1 MSGAREADDLYF
13 RVTIMQRLSDADD
26 GRTSGLETSA
36 LDRGSSEHRD
46 KSGDRFRLGR
56 ASPELRLLLD
66 RASWTLVDQCVVSLG
81 NFALNVQLAR
91 GLAVADYGKFAL
103 FLGAIYVL
111 RGFDYSLI
119 SYPLSVRLH
128 SAPRDEHPRLMAN
141 SVLLAGVLGLVLV
154 LLLALGIHFL
164 GGGDILLAA
173 TCCYLGWQAQET
185 MRRCLLANFRYRA
198 AVAGDAVS
206 FIGQA
211 VGVAL
216 MGRLGTVTLSSVLYA
231 MSATF
236 VAGAL
241 VHASK
246 LHFGRANVAQA
257 IRLARDYF
265 ALGKWSVVYDE
276 VLQLR
281 LQLFPWALAA
291 TAGAA
296 ATAAFQAAA
305 NIANVMNPISLGIGN
320 AIPQAAAHVHVTGGV
335 QEAWRTARGY
345 ILFGLPLILAICV
358 AGLVAPQLL
367 LRLMYGASSP
377 YLHAALTVQ
386 LLVIA
391 VAAEYA
397 GEMIGKTLLGVGAG
411 RLASLVIAPLGL
423 AIAVLTLPLIIMLG
437 LVGAAL
443 ALAITNLIRLV
454 VAWVALRWLIANES
468 TTAALAES
476 LEVA

>member
-1 MSGAREADDLYF
+1 
-13 RVTIMQRLSDADD
+13 MQRQAVAND
-26 GRTSGLETSA
+26 GRVSRAGAVDAHKNSGERQKLGA
-36 LDRGSSEHRD
+36 
-46 KSGDRFRLGR
+46 GR
-56 ASPELRLLLD
+56 ASSSEARRLLFD

-91 GLAVADYGKFAL
+91 GLAVADYGKFVL
-103 FLGAIYVL
+103 LLGAICVL
-111 RGFDYSLI
+111 RCFDYSLI

-141 SVLLAGVLGLVLV
+141 SALLAGVLGLVLV
-154 LLLALGIHFL
+154 LLLALGIQFL
-164 GGGDILLAA
+164 GGGDILLPA
-173 TCCYLGWQAQET
+173 TYCYLGWQAQET

-211 VGVAL
+211 VAIAL
-216 MGRLGTVTLSSVLYA
+216 MGWLGSVTLSSTLYA

-246 LHFGRANVAQA
+246 LHFGRANVPQA

-265 ALGKWSVVYDE
+265 ALGKWSLVYYE
-276 VLQLR
+276 VLILR

-291 TAGAA
+291 TAGTA

-320 AIPQAAAHVHVTGGV
+320 AIPQAAAHAHVTDGV
-335 QEAWRTARGY
+335 HGAWRTARGY
-345 ILFGLPLILAICV
+345 ILFGLPPILAICV
-358 AGLVAPQLL
+358 TGLVAPQLL

-377 YLHAALTVQ
+377 YLDAALAVQ
-386 LLVIA
+386 LLVVA
-391 VAAEYA
+391 TAAEYV

-411 RLASLVIAPLGL
+411 RLASLVIALGF
-423 AIAVLTLPLIIMLG
+423 AAAVLTLPLIMMFG
-437 LVGAAL
+437 VVGAAL

-454 VAWVALRWLIANES
+454 LAWLALRWLIAKEA
-468 TTAALAES
+468 TTAELARTAE
-476 LEVA
+476 AA